1 LSSFPWQWNTKKYF
15 LIYFSWHYQTLK
27 NNLFFMNLFFIKK
40 FIKNEN
46 YFIVKRPR
54 DLVICGLYFSY
65 LMWSKHLNLKYL
77 HFFFYISNGPDY
89 SDCLTNKI
97 LSKEEEGGLSTI
109 LFAQYWKEI
118 SKRYVGL
125 ESWYVFFCFFM
136 WTSELFYTYL
146 N

>member
-15 LIYFSWHYQTLK
+15 LIYFSWYYQTLK
-27 NNLFFMNLFFIKK
+27 NNSFFMNLFFIKK
-40 FIKNEN
+40 IIKNEN

-97 LSKEEEGGLSTI
+97 LSKEEGDCPQFCLHNTEKKSQKDT
-109 LFAQYWKEI
+109 W
-118 SKRYVGL
+118 VC
-125 ESWYVFFCFFM
+125 WVMVCFF
-136 WTSELFYTYL
+136 LFF
-146 N
+146 